1 MKSDYEYVNLIF
13 EQEFYHY
20 EQLINLLF
28 FGEYDMKKIS
38 VLFFCFLMILLSS
51 CGLNSPELSNVSLTI
66 PFDVVNKIYR
76 ATNETEVETAVTPEE
91 TPVTD
96 GESDVLP
103 QSFELICTLE
113 GKGINTLQK
122 KVTMRKNEDINIFF
136 EDLPVGKEAKI
147 NARIDIKKWVTVGT
161 EEKFLDRYE
170 ANGDVFIKQG
180 ENSVS
185 LKLKKVYTDVSVD
198 FPLLTSESFVS
209 ILIRNSETDEWEDRT
224 PTSPSDP
231 ITIDSSTE
239 VLRIELPEALNGK
252 KCNLYLNDNVRI
264 FYNCCCEINLKK
276 DTDVVFTEI
285 ENEKINQCTF
295 TVEMDSLPLK
305 KTYTLNKII
314 VEG

>member
-76 ATNETEVETAVTPEE
+76 ATNKTKEETAVTPEE

-122 KVTMRKNEDINIFF
+122 RVTMRKNEDVNIFF
-136 EDLPVGKEAKI
+136 EDLPAGKEAKI

-198 FPLLTSESFVS
+198 VPLLTSESFVS
-209 ILIRNSETDEWEDRT
+209 ILIGNSTNNLEDRT

-231 ITIDSSTE
+231 ISIDLSTDE
-239 VLRIELPEALNGK
+239 VLIIKLNEALKGK
-252 KCNLYLNDNVRI
+252 KCNLYLNNDKVRS
-264 FYNCCCEINLKK
+264 FYNCCCEINLKE

-285 ENEKINQCTF
+285 GTDEQNPINQCIL

-305 KTYTLNKII
+305 KTYKI
-314 VEG
+314 VKK

>member
-76 ATNETEVETAVTPEE
+76 AANETEGETA
-91 TPVTD
+91 VTD

-122 KVTMRKNEDINIFF
+122 KVTMRKNEDVNIFF
-136 EDLPVGKEAKI
+136 EDLPAGKEAKI
-147 NARIDIKKWVTVGT
+147 NARIEIKKWVTVGT

-209 ILIRNSETDEWEDRT
+209 ILIRNSKTGEWEDHT

-231 ITIDSSTE
+231 ISIDSSTE
-239 VLRIELPEALNGK
+239 VLRIELHEALNGK
-252 KCNLYLNDNVRI
+252 KWNLYLNNNVRS
-264 FYNCCCEINLKK
+264 FYNCWYEINLKE

-285 ENEKINQCTF
+285 GTDEQNPINQCTF
-295 TVEMDSLPLK
+295 TVEMDLLPLK
-305 KTYTLNKII
+305 KTYKI
-314 VEG
+314 VKK